1 MVINTMINGDWWC
14 LVLCCLYCSI
24 VFDQLPG
31 WTSMISICFDVSKGW
46 QGLDPYPYAAPF
58 LNVPRLSTI
67 PGRICDKK
75 CRPRYCATVL
85 GLSSFCCDTE
95 YVFFIPL
102 YTGKSYKHEF
112 SLHFHHAEHVFVLF
126 ESAWSSTSSQGP
138 SSCSISI
145 ILWQLKFWVPPDTLW

>member
-31 WTSMISICFDVSKGW
+31 WTSIISICFDVSKGW

-85 GLSSFCCDTE
+85 GLSSFCCDRQILQTWI
-95 YVFFIPL
+95 FTPF
-102 YTGKSYKHEF
+102 
-112 SLHFHHAEHVFVLF
+112 
-126 ESAWSSTSSQGP
+126 P
-138 SSCSISI
+138 SCRTRFRSVRVS
-145 ILWQLKFWVPPDTLW
+145 LKFDFKSGSLQIPSGNLTVSYWKWPNRNSWFSH